1 MTAGADSLDQRFA
14 EAMGAALGPDFPSDI
29 VLAVSGGGDSM
40 AMLTL
45 AHNWAHVW
53 GTRLWVVTVDH
64 GLRPEAGNEA
74 ALVRETCDELG
85 HPHTTLRWRW
95 DGQGNLM
102 DAARRARLD
111 LIGRWRGGLSH
122 VLLAHTR
129 DDVAETFLM
138 RLARGSG
145 VDGLSAMTP
154 LREVAQTGTTPLDP
168 EACDGARPPEVA
180 VPSALT
186 IVRPCLDMR
195 RAELRHYLRVLKGR
209 WVEDPT
215 NEDDHYERARI
226 RKLLR
231 GLEAEGLGA
240 ETLAATA
247 GRMGRAREALRARA
261 VWAWEQ
267 CGQEGVAGDLVF
279 ERDRFAALERD
290 TQLRLLAAA
299 LQWVASAEYRP
310 RATALEGLLERLL
323 SGGAGTLMGCAARAE
338 RDRLRVWREYAAVAG
353 TSVTVGDTALWDGR
367 WRVFHPDLRGHTVQ
381 ALGEEGWRQA
391 APAREVRVPHALALC
406 LPSVW
411 QGETL
416 RACDALGVGP
426 GGTTTLEQGETQGAG
441 FKGFLLSH

>member
-1 MTAGADSLDQRFA
+1 MTPRPDSLDQRFA
-14 EAMGAALGPDFPSDI
+14 EAMGAALGPDFPTDI
-29 VLAVSGGGDSM
+29 ALAVSGGGDSM

-64 GLRPEAGNEA
+64 GLRPEAADEA
-74 ALVRETCDELG
+74 ALVRETCAELG
-85 HPHTTLRWRW
+85 HPHATLRWHW

-111 LIGRWRGGLSH
+111 LIGRWRGALSH

-145 VDGLSAMTP
+145 VDGLSAMAP
-154 LREVAQTGTTPLDP
+154 LREIAQTDTRPLDP
-168 EACDGARPPEVA
+168 EDCDGARPPEGA
-180 VPSALT
+180 VQGGLT

-195 RAELRHYLRVLKGR
+195 RAELRHYLKVLKGR

-247 GRMGRAREALRARA
+247 TRMGRAREALRARA

-267 CGQEGVAGDLVF
+267 CGQECVAGDLVF
-279 ERDRFAALERD
+279 DRDRFATIERD

-299 LQWVASAEYRP
+299 LQWVSSAEYRP
-310 RATALEGLLERLL
+310 RAAALESLLERLL
-323 SGGAGTLMGCAARAE
+323 AGGAGTLMGCAARAE
-338 RDRLRVWREYAAVAG
+338 PARLRIWREYAAVSAARA
-353 TSVTVGDTALWDGR
+353 TVGDGALWDGR
-367 WRVFHPDLRGHTVQ
+367 WRVFHPDLKGLPVR

-391 APAREVRVPHALALC
+391 AEAGPRRVPHALALS

-426 GGTTTLEQGETQGAG
+426 GGTTALEGGGTRGQG
-441 FKGFLLSH
+441 FDRFLLSH

>member
-1 MTAGADSLDQRFA
+1 MTPQPDSLDQRFA
-14 EAMGAALGPDFPSDI
+14 EAMGATLGPDFPSDI
-29 VLAVSGGGDSM
+29 ALAVSGGGDSM

-64 GLRPEAGNEA
+64 GLRPEAASEA
-74 ALVRETCDELG
+74 ALVRETCEELG
-85 HPHTTLRWRW
+85 HPHATLRWRW

-102 DAARRARLD
+102 DAGRRARLD

-145 VDGLSAMTP
+145 VDGLSAMRP
-154 LREVAQTGTTPLDP
+154 LRVVPQADCAPLAR
-168 EACDGARPPEVA
+168 EECCGARPPEAA
-180 VPSALT
+180 VPTGFTL
-186 IVRPCLDMR
+186 VRPCLDMR

-226 RKLLR
+226 RKLLQ

-247 GRMGRAREALRARA
+247 GRMSRAREALRARA
-261 VWAWEQ
+261 LWAWEH
-267 CGQEGVAGDLVF
+267 CGREGAAGDLLF

-310 RATALEGLLERLL
+310 RAAALEALLERLL

-338 RDRLRVWREYAAVAG
+338 PTQLRVWREYAAVA
-353 TSVTVGDTALWDGR
+353 SLTVAVSETTLWDGR
-367 WRVFHPDLRGHTVQ
+367 WRVFHPDLKGLTVR
-381 ALGEEGWRQA
+381 ALGDDGWRQA
-391 APAREVRVPHALALC
+391 ATTRDGRVPHALALP
-406 LPSVW
+406 LPAVW
-411 QGETL
+411 EGDRL
-416 RACDALGVGP
+416 VACDALGVGP
-426 GGTTTLEQGETQGAG
+426 GGTTVLDGSDGQGDG
-441 FKGFLLSH
+441 FPGFLLSH